1 MSQPAQHAHRSA
13 PEEPL
18 AAADRGLSRKRKWV
32 AVVAAAAV
40 LLTGAGIA
48 ASFVVKSPAQ
58 AAADAKA
65 PPEAVLT
72 APVEKRVLKDSV
84 ILRGTVVAG
93 QTVDVAPAGGGTE
106 GTTGSVV
113 TKAPRPVGT
122 RIRAGQVLTEISGR
136 PVFALKG
143 KVPVYRDLKPG
154 SKGADVAQ
162 LQRALAGLGH
172 TTGRDASG
180 TFGAGTKSALAAFYA
195 SIGYSP
201 VSAQSDGAATVQSAQ
216 DAVTTADR
224 AWEDAK
230 DARDKHADDETR
242 KAVSRA
248 AEDLELARGRL
259 ERAQVAA
266 GPMLPASEVVYLS
279 GFPARV
285 DSVNAVLGSTATGKV
300 MTVSA
305 GRLAVD
311 GYLQESQ
318 KGLVR
323 AGQKVEIR
331 SEATGFT
338 TSASVRSVA
347 DTMAAAQDGAAGQ
360 GAAGSDAGSGSG
372 EGAGSGSGSGSG
384 GDSAAQGY
392 LMVVAPDKAL
402 PGDTVGQDV
411 RLTVEAASTKGEA
424 LVVPVTAVSS
434 AGDGST
440 VVTVRQKGGA
450 QRRVEVRTGTSGD
463 GFVAVTPAAGERLA
477 EGDEVVTGV
486 KSAAAGAGR

>member
-1 MSQPAQHAHRSA
+1 MSQPVDQARPLTS
-13 PEEPL
+13 EEPL

-122 RIRAGQVLTEISGR
+122 RIQAGQVLTEISGR

-172 TTGRDASG
+172 ATGRDASG

-201 VSAQSDGAATVQSAQ
+201 VSAQSDGAATVQAAQ

-242 KAVSRA
+242 KAVDRA

-338 TSASVRSVA
+338 TTASVRSVA
-347 DTMAAAQDGAAGQ
+347 DTMAAAQDGGAAQ
-360 GAAGSDAGSGSG
+360 GASGTEAGSGEG
-372 EGAGSGSGSGSG
+372 AGAGSGSGSG
-384 GDSAAQGY
+384 GDGAAQGY

-440 VVTVRQKGGA
+440 VVTVRQKGGG

-486 KSAAAGAGR
+486 KSAATGAGR

>member
-1 MSQPAQHAHRSA
+1 MSQPAQHARRLT

-18 AAADRGLSRKRKWV
+18 VAADRGLSRKRKWV

-65 PPEAVLT
+65 PAEAVLT

-93 QTVDVAPAGGGTE
+93 QTVDVSPAGGGTE

-113 TKAPRPVGT
+113 TKAPKPVGT

-162 LQRALAGLGH
+162 LQGALAGLGH
-172 TTGRDASG
+172 ATGSDTEG

-216 DAVTTADR
+216 DAVTEADR

-242 KAVSRA
+242 KAVDRA
-248 AEDLELARGRL
+248 AEDLARARSRL

-331 SEATGFT
+331 AEATGFT
-338 TSASVRSVA
+338 TTASVRSVA
-347 DTMAAAQDGAAGQ
+347 DTMAAAQDGAGTQ
-360 GAAGSDAGSGSG
+360 GATGTDAGSG

-392 LMVVAPDKAL
+392 LMVVTADKTL

-411 RLTVEAASTKGEA
+411 RLTVEAASTKGKA
-424 LVVPVTAVSS
+424 LVVPVTAISS

-440 VVTVRQKGGA
+440 VVTVRQKGGT

-486 KSAAAGAGR
+486 KQAATGAGR